1 MKHASFTKPLSVSF
15 SQKVFQ
21 QIKDITDQQGISMAE
36 WVRVACEK
44 ALNDRESSDGGTKHE

>member
-36 WVRVACEK
+36 WVRAACEK
-44 ALNDRESSDGGTKHE
+44 ALNDKERSEGGTKHE